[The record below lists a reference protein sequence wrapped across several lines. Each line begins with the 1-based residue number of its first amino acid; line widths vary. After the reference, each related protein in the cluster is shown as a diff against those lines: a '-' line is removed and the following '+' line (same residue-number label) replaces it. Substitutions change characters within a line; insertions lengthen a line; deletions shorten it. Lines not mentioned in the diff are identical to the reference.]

1 MTNGYLRIASVAPS
15 HRVADVDYNVSKIVE
30 SLRELDAKGVE
41 IAVFP
46 ELCITGYTCGDL
58 FHNALLLDAAMRGL
72 DVIADTVS
80 KLNIHAIVGLPM
92 RSEGAVY
99 NCAALIRGDST
110 EIVRKTY
117 IPNYNEFYERRWFAP
132 APEMPSYGWFESHG
146 AKIAVEICEDL
157 WTPVPPSCKYALSGA
172 QVIFNLSASDDV
184 IGKYSYLMS
193 LIKQQSARIH
203 RQDLANRPPMWCFCP
218 RL

>member
-92 RSEGAVY
+92 R
-99 NCAALIRGDST
+99 RGRG
-110 EIVRKTY
+110 I
-117 IPNYNEFYERRWFAP
+117 
-132 APEMPSYGWFESHG
+132 
-146 AKIAVEICEDL
+146 
-157 WTPVPPSCKYALSGA
+157 
-172 QVIFNLSASDDV
+172 
-184 IGKYSYLMS
+184 
-193 LIKQQSARIH
+193 
-203 RQDLANRPPMWCFCP
+203 
-218 RL
+218 